1 MTGNDILKISLD
13 LMFETETE
21 YTKNAVSFLNLMIPE
36 LFETENLIRAAQNQ
50 EPLAGVPYIESLEEV
65 IPYCDNLTRGAMP
78 YGLASMIMMD
88 DDDTSK
94 AGYYKSLYV
103 NAVNS
108 FSRTAPEMVVDV
120 YEPC

>member
-1 MTGNDILKISLD
+1 MIGKEILKISLD

-21 YTKNAVSFLNLMIPE
+21 YEKNAVSFINLMIPE
-36 LFETENLIRAAQNQ
+36 LFETENLIRSSLDQ
-50 EPLAGVPYIESLEEV
+50 ETLKEVPYINDLEDV
-65 IPYCDNLTRGAMP
+65 IPYCDNLTKGAMP

-94 AGYYKSLYV
+94 AGYYRQLYV

-108 FSRTAPEMVVDV
+108 YSRSVPGLVVDT
-120 YEPC
+120 YE

>member
-21 YTKNAVSFLNLMIPE
+21 YEKNAVSFLNLMIPE
-36 LFETENLIRAAQNQ
+36 LFETENLIRTAQNL
-50 EPLAGVPYIESLEEV
+50 ELLADVPYIESLEEV

-94 AGYYKSLYV
+94 AGYYRQLYV

-108 FSRTAPEMVVDV
+108 YMRGIPKTVVDI
-120 YEPC
+120 YE

>member
-36 LFETENLIRAAQNQ
+36 LFETENLIRMAQKQ
-50 EPLAGVPYIESLEEV
+50 EPLADVPYIESLEDV

-108 FSRTAPEMVVDV
+108 FSRAAPEMVVDV
-120 YEPC
+120 YESC

>member
-21 YTKNAVSFLNLMIPE
+21 YEKNAVSFLNIMIPE
-36 LFETENLIRAAQNQ
+36 LFETENLIRTAQNR
-50 EPLAGVPYIESLEEV
+50 ELLADVPYVESLEDT

-94 AGYYKSLYV
+94 AGYYRQLYV

-108 FSRTAPEMVVDV
+108 YSRSVPGLVVDT
-120 YEPC
+120 YE